1 MTHQEKQKEQS
12 KKWIASAFFT
22 LLKNKDYTAVTVSE
36 IAKKADLSRRTF
48 YRLFDCKQDIIEYM
62 FEEIFPDYICAVKE
76 LPAKKREY
84 LAIAVVEFVNKHLEF
99 FRCLKR
105 NHLDYLMIDFF
116 DSHLANGRDC
126 IWEHPFSEND
136 EVEQVFLMTI
146 SIEHYNIIRLWLA
159 LYDKKRQKKCQ
170 NSYQTLLHY
179 LAAFNNIH
187 WLTNNKRLR
196 FLPFRVI
203 PQKLWQS
210 KSFKKHAYFPSR
222 HIKYRK
228 YMFARKDREDGAVQF
243 IQGYTGKDKRRNLS
257 RGSGRCAYRKINLY
271 QTLYGADGNS

>member
-1 MTHQEKQKEQS
+1 MTHQEKQKKQS
-12 KKWIASAFFT
+12 KEWIASAFFT

-62 FEEIFPDYICAVKE
+62 FEEILPDYICAVKE

-159 LYDKKRQKKCQ
+159 LYDKKTPEEMSKLI
-170 NSYQTLLHY
+170 SDA
-179 LAAFNNIH
+179 LALFS
-187 WLTNNKRLR
+187 R
-196 FLPFRVI
+196 F
-203 PQKLWQS
+203 Q
-210 KSFKKHAYFPSR
+210 
-222 HIKYRK
+222 
-228 YMFARKDREDGAVQF
+228 
-243 IQGYTGKDKRRNLS
+243 
-257 RGSGRCAYRKINLY
+257 
-271 QTLYGADGNS
+271 

>member
-12 KKWIASAFFT
+12 RKWIADAFFS
-22 LLKNKDYTAVTVSE
+22 LLKKKDYNAITVSE

-48 YRLFDCKQDIIEYM
+48 YRAFDCKQDIITYM
-62 FEEIFPDYICAVKE
+62 FERIFPDYISAVNE

-84 LAIAVVEFVNKHLEF
+84 LAIAIVGFVNKHLEF

-159 LYDKKRQKKCQ
+159 LYDKKTPEEMSKLI
-170 NSYQTLLHY
+170 SDA
-179 LAAFNNIH
+179 LALFS
-187 WLTNNKRLR
+187 R
-196 FLPFRVI
+196 F
-203 PQKLWQS
+203 Q
-210 KSFKKHAYFPSR
+210 
-222 HIKYRK
+222 
-228 YMFARKDREDGAVQF
+228 
-243 IQGYTGKDKRRNLS
+243 
-257 RGSGRCAYRKINLY
+257 
-271 QTLYGADGNS
+271 